1 MISHRAT
8 PKHIFRYLS
17 LKYAGL
23 SLNLHDI
30 FSIKTALFDTGPVT
44 TQIWREHGGNYGVK
58 LGMHSAEGDVMPGY
72 Y

>member
-8 PKHIFRYLS
+8 PNHIFRYLS

-30 FSIKTALFDTGPVT
+30 SSIKTVLFDTGPGT
-44 TQIWREHGGNYGVK
+44 TQIWREHGGNYGV
-58 LGMHSAEGDVMPGY
+58 
-72 Y
+72 